1 MKNDGKNYEEFVQKL
16 QQALIDSEEY
26 LKQKNIK
33 IEKNKKLKDNRGRDR
48 EFDLY
53 WEYELAGVTYKTI
66 IECKDYNSKISIE
79 KIDALVGKIQD
90 FQDLKPIFATK
101 VGYQIGAEEKAKDY
115 KIELLIVREQN
126 NSDWEDSDGNP
137 LIKSI
142 SMNLHIL
149 HPARIIEFKPV
160 ADRKWIEEN
169 TNLDISKPINFSGM
183 TNEIIIEDKIK
194 NERYSLADLEHKL
207 RELSDGIGELTYT
220 QELEDAYI
228 NYPDFSL
235 KLRGYIVKYH
245 LSPPS
250 KMTSEIDFSKELI
263 GVIEY
268 LNRNNTVAIFKDKIV
283 RDWK

>member
-1 MKNDGKNYEEFVQKL
+1 MKNDGKSYEEFVQKL

-53 WEYELAGVTYKTI
+53 WEYELAEVKYKTV

-90 FQDLKPIFATK
+90 FPDLKPIFATK
-101 VGYQIGAEEKAKDY
+101 VGYQKGAEEKAKDY

-126 NSDWEDSDGNP
+126 DNDWEDKDGTP

-142 SMNLHIL
+142 LINAHIL
-149 HPARIIEFKPV
+149 HPVKIIEFKPIIN
-160 ADRKWIEEN
+160 KSWIENN
-169 TNLDISKPINFSGM
+169 TNFDISKPMTFSGM

-194 NERYSLADLEHKL
+194 NEKYSLYDLEHKL
-207 RELSDGIGELTYT
+207 GELSDDTGELSHT
-220 QELEDAYI
+220 QEFEDAYI
-228 NYPDFSL
+228 SYNNFSL
-235 KLRGYIVKYH
+235 KLQGYSVKYYQSSA
-245 LSPPS
+245 L
-250 KMTSEIDFSKELI
+250 KITNEIDFSKELI

-268 LNRNNTVAIFKDKIV
+268 LNKNTTVAIFKDKIV
-283 RDWK
+283 KDWK

>member
-1 MKNDGKNYEEFVQKL
+1 MKNDGKTYEEFVQKL

-33 IEKNKKLKDNRGRDR
+33 IEKNKKLQDNRGRDR

-53 WEYELAGVTYKTI
+53 WEYELAEVKYKTV

-90 FQDLKPIFATK
+90 FPDLKPIFATK
-101 VGYQIGAEEKAKDY
+101 VGYQKGAEEKAKDY

-126 NSDWEDSDGNP
+126 DNDWEDKDGTP

-142 SMNLHIL
+142 LINTHIL
-149 HPARIIEFKPV
+149 HPAKIIEFKPMI
-160 ADRKWIEEN
+160 DKNFIEDN
-169 TNLDISKPINFSGM
+169 TNFDISKPITFSGM

-194 NERYSLADLEHKL
+194 NERYSLADLEYKL

-220 QELEDAYI
+220 QEFENAYI
-228 NYPDFSL
+228 NYLDYFL
-235 KLRGYIVKYH
+235 KLRGYIVKYY

-250 KMTSEIDFSKELI
+250 KITSEIDFSKELI
-263 GVIEY
+263 GVVEY
-268 LNRNNTVAIFKDKIV
+268 LNKNATVAIFKDKIV
-283 RDWK
+283 KNWK